1 MPICYPSV
9 FFVCIPSSTFCH
21 RPMVLNFPIFVTSV
35 LSDGLFFLNRR
46 VVFFKTTRR
55 FHQNDTLF
63 SPKRYVVFLKT
74 IRCFLQNDTSID
86 EHKTSIMGRPMQD
99 EYELGSFAEFPKG
112 NSRGSCNIERIHLMR
127 HWDAHHKV
135 SFGNGLWRKAVAL
148 GTHDER

>member
-1 MPICYPSV
+1 MGGSSIV
-9 FFVCIPSSTFCH
+9 FSASECCLKQH
-21 RPMVLNFPIFVTSV
+21 VTSH
-35 LSDGLFFLNRR
+35 
-46 VVFFKTTRR
+46 KTTRC

-74 IRCFLQNDTSID
+74 IRCFYQNDMLFSPKRYVVFFKTIRCFSQNDTSID
-86 EHKTSIMGRPMQD
+86 EHETSIMGRPMQD

-135 SFGNGLWRKAVAL
+135 SFGNGLRRKAVAL